1 LRLQTSC
8 KAQRRLEIDRTCCSV
23 LRLGS
28 NSLSCHS
35 SVVNVPPQTASPMH
49 RSAPFVPPRLR
60 RGKYIIYTI
69 PHPLSNRPTPVRT
82 FFSLSRR
89 RSARPSTHP
98 AQAPPPTQAPL
109 ASPSAASPS
118 RRAQILNL
126 HLPTI
131 TVKSDGRQ
139 IKDKCEVRRR
149 RLHRQKSR
157 RRRIGRF
164 EHAREQSL

>member
-1 LRLQTSC
+1 LRLQTPY
-8 KAQRRLEIDRTCCSV
+8 KAQRHLEIDRTCCSV

-89 RSARPSTHP
+89 RSARRFD
-98 AQAPPPTQAPL
+98 PPR
-109 ASPSAASPS
+109 SGPSADAGASRLPVS
-118 RRAQILNL
+118 SLALPQGTNPKSTPPNYNCQIVRCLKGNKNRL
-126 HLPTI
+126 
-131 TVKSDGRQ
+131 TVRYD
-139 IKDKCEVRRR
+139 
-149 RLHRQKSR
+149 
-157 RRRIGRF
+157 
-164 EHAREQSL
+164 